1 LNIRRLGT
9 EDASLVEA
17 LIPGFPFKPYR
28 YYRVYSRK
36 AQIEIMKAEIQ
47 PALTASPSL
56 TLHASDGDASA
67 VIVARSLPWDSSFF
81 HVNMARFDYILRS
94 AEVPEAVVEA
104 ALDGALRACD
114 EAAIPHLTARVDV
127 EDIPTVDLLQRRGF
141 RLMDALVTYR
151 MRPKK
156 EHPLDVRDV
165 GVIRDFEPGDAE
177 EVLGI
182 TQESFSGYVGRFQH
196 DPHVPADRAAAF
208 YPEWVHQCMGGK
220 MADKRLVAIN
230 SAGNVIGY
238 LFFRRR
244 EPASTVGGVPILGG
258 GIGACRRDAPGAYAS
273 LIREATLW
281 SHAQGGI
288 GEYQTQNY
296 NFPVIRVYE
305 AAGAHYVRAEYTLH
319 AWRGA
324 ATP

>member
-1 LNIRRLGT
+1 LNIRRLGPDDT
-9 EDASLVEA
+9 SLVEA
-17 LIPGFPFKPYR
+17 LVPGFPFKPYR

-36 AQIEIMKAEIQ
+36 AQIEIMKAEIR
-47 PALTASPSL
+47 PALAATPSL
-56 TLHASDGDASA
+56 AILASEGEASA
-67 VIVARSLPWDSSFF
+67 VVIARSLPWDSHFF
-81 HVNMARFDYILRS
+81 RVNMARFDYIMTS
-94 AEVPEAVVEA
+94 PDAPQVVVEA
-104 ALDGALRACD
+104 AIEATLQACD

-127 EDIPTVDLLQRRGF
+127 EDIPTVDLLQRGGF

-165 GVIRDFEPGDAE
+165 GVIRDFELKDTD
-177 EVLGI
+177 EVLDI
-182 TQESFSGYVGRFQH
+182 TQESFRGYVGRFQH
-196 DPHVPADRAAAF
+196 DPYVPADRAAAF
-208 YPEWVHQCMGGK
+208 YLEWAQQCITGK
-220 MADKRLVAIN
+220 MADKRLVATN
-230 SAGNVIGY
+230 TTGNVIGY

-244 EPASTVGGVPILGG
+244 EPASTAGGVPILGG

-319 AWRGA
+319 AWRG
-324 ATP
+324 PVSL

>member
-1 LNIRRLGT
+1 MNIRQLGT

-28 YYRVYSRK
+28 YYRVYSRR

-47 PALTASPSL
+47 PALAAAPSL
-56 TLHASDGDASA
+56 TLHASNGDASA
-67 VIVARSLPWDSSFF
+67 VVVARALPWDSSFF
-81 HVNMARFDYILRS
+81 RVNMARFDYIMTS
-94 AEVPEAVVEA
+94 PDAPEAVVEA
-104 ALDGALRACD
+104 ALDAALRACD

-156 EHPLDVRDV
+156 EHPLDVREV
-165 GVIRDFEPGDAE
+165 GVIRDFEPRDAD
-177 EVLGI
+177 EVLDI
-182 TQESFSGYVGRFQH
+182 TQESFRGYVGRFQH

-208 YPEWVHQCMGGK
+208 YLEWAQQCIAGK
-220 MADKRLVAIN
+220 MADKRLVAVN
-230 SAGNVIGY
+230 TAGTVIGY

-244 EPASTVGGVPILGG
+244 EPASTVGRVPILGG

-281 SHAQGGI
+281 SHDQGGI

-319 AWRGA
+319 AWRGPA
-324 ATP
+324 NP

>member
-1 LNIRRLGT
+1 M
-9 EDASLVEA
+9 
-17 LIPGFPFKPYR
+17 IPGFPFKPYR

-47 PALTASPSL
+47 PALAAMPSL
-56 TLHASDGDASA
+56 AIQASEGDASA
-67 VIVARSLPWDSSFF
+67 VVIARSLPWDSNFF
-81 HVNMARFDYILRS
+81 GVNMARFDYIMTS
-94 AEVPEAVVEA
+94 PAASPSVVEA
-104 ALDGALRACD
+104 AIEATLHACD
-114 EAAIPHLTARVDV
+114 EAGIPHLTARVDV
-127 EDIPTVDLLQRRGF
+127 EDIPTVDLLQRHGF

-165 GVIRDFEPGDAE
+165 GVIRDFEPRDTD
-177 EVLGI
+177 EVLDI
-182 TQESFSGYVGRFQH
+182 TQESFRGYVGRFQH
-196 DPHVPADRAAAF
+196 DPHVPVDRAAAF
-208 YPEWVHQCMGGK
+208 YLEWATQCITGK

-230 SAGNVIGY
+230 STGNVIGY

-244 EPASTVGGVPILGG
+244 EPASTAGGVPILGG

-281 SHAQGGI
+281 SHAKGGI

-324 ATP
+324 SSP